1 MAPDQNPDPDAP
13 RPDRQETPAQRA
25 DRNWV
30 ELLQELRVLQT
41 GVQVLTGFLLILPF
55 QAEFESLDGYQRT
68 VYLTLLVTSVL
79 ATALLT
85 APVSL
90 HRALFRRRLKT
101 SVVETGDRQARAALA
116 ALGLTL
122 TGTVLFVFDVVVGR
136 AAGIIAG
143 GAVFLVIVAL
153 WVLVPG
159 WLRRHADPV
168 V

>member
-1 MAPDQNPDPDAP
+1 MTADETPDPDRP
-13 RPDRQETPAQRA
+13 RPIRQETPAQRA

-55 QAEFESLDGYQRT
+55 QAEFESLDTYQRT

-79 ATALLT
+79 ATTLLT

-90 HRALFRRRLKT
+90 HRALFQRHLKIP
-101 SVVETGDRQARAALA
+101 VVGTGDRLARAALA

-136 AAGIIAG
+136 VSGVVAG
-143 GAVFLVIVAL
+143 GAVLVVIVAL
-153 WVLVPG
+153 WVLVPA
-159 WLRRHADPV
+159 WLRRRADPV
-168 V
+168 T

>member
-1 MAPDQNPDPDAP
+1 MAPDDTRDPD
-13 RPDRQETPAQRA
+13 RPLPVLQETPAQRA

-30 ELLQELRVLQT
+30 ELLQELRVMQT

-55 QAEFESLDGYQRT
+55 QAEFGSLDHYQRT
-68 VYLTLLVTSVL
+68 VHLTLLVTSVL
-79 ATALLT
+79 ATTLLT

-101 SVVETGDRQARAALA
+101 SVVGTGDRLARAALA

-136 AAGIIAG
+136 VAGIVAG
-143 GAVFLVIVAL
+143 SAVLLPIVML
-153 WVLVPG
+153 WVLLPA

-168 V
+168 T